1 MESQASHLKTGETAE
16 TLAKQYLLGKG
27 LLLVEQNF
35 RALSGEIDLIMM
47 HDECLVFI
55 EVRYRKSQY
64 FSGALESI
72 TSSKQAKIR
81 KTALYYLQKNANLRF
96 IECRFD
102 VIAATGK
109 DETFEIQWLTNAFQ

>member
-1 MESQASHLKTGETAE
+1 MESQASHLKMGEATE
-16 TLAKQYLLGKG
+16 TLAKQYLLNEG

-55 EVRYRKSQY
+55 EVRYRKSQN
-64 FSGALESI
+64 FGGALESI

-81 KTALYYLQKNANLRF
+81 KTALYYLQKNANMPF
-96 IECRFD
+96 KECRFD

-109 DETFEIQWLTNAFQ
+109 DETFEIQWLANAFQ